1 MNVNSI
7 DDLSLSDICAF
18 LEDSVGALVVAD
30 RNKDVYRAA
39 VRRGFFAEYIDESGA
54 YHTLIEKL
62 WYHFN
67 NSGDTITEDYKVFIP
82 LAGVFTGKRT
92 KKLRFISN
100 GVAHIIQ
107 MKVCPVNEDIYVFV
121 LDELDE
127 NEMIDESLT
136 EKKVTAIQNTYLF
149 SMYFDIIRD
158 TTSSINIS
166 EISEE
171 NVDTQIKYSDWRMMI
186 VNMIGKDDQALFLER
201 TSPEYLKNNFAPG
214 RTSSFDC
221 LMQNLEGNYIWVKLI
236 FSRAETSNADDYRF
250 VFMVQ
255 NIHENTVKLISALK
269 KYEELALRDPLTSL
283 YNHGRME
290 TELFNAVDAKN
301 KTGDTASAAILDID
315 FFKSINDNYGHH
327 TGDSTLVRFSSAM
340 KDFFRDKNC
349 VFGRWG
355 GEEFVVVLYGRNINE
370 AAELAEAL
378 RNNISN
384 EHFERIGKLTCS
396 IGLTEIIK
404 DDDFNSVFDRMDKA
418 LYNAKSAGRNKV
430 VTL

>member
-1 MNVNSI
+1 M
-7 DDLSLSDICAF
+7 
-18 LEDSVGALVVAD
+18 
-30 RNKDVYRAA
+30 
-39 VRRGFFAEYIDESGA
+39 
-54 YHTLIEKL
+54 
-62 WYHFN
+62 
-67 NSGDTITEDYKVFIP
+67 
-82 LAGVFTGKRT
+82 
-92 KKLRFISN
+92 
-100 GVAHIIQ
+100 IQ
-107 MKVCPVNEDIYVFV
+107 MKVCPLNDDIYVFV

-136 EKKVTAIQNTYLF
+136 DKKVTAIQSTYLF

-221 LMQNLEGNYIWVKLI
+221 LMQNLEGKYIWVKLI
-236 FSRAETSNADDYRF
+236 FSRAETSNEDDYRF

-255 NIHENTVKLISALK
+255 DIHENTVELMSELK
-269 KYEELALRDPLTSL
+269 KYEGLALRDTLTSL

-301 KTGDTASAAILDID
+301 KSGETVSAAILDID

-327 TGDSTLVRFSSAM
+327 TGDSTLVRFSAAM
-340 KDFFRDKNC
+340 KEFFRDKNC

-355 GEEFVVVLYGRNINE
+355 GEEFVVVLYGRKLSE
-370 AAELAEAL
+370 AVELAEEL
-378 RNNISN
+378 RNAILN
-384 EHFERIGKLTCS
+384 EHFDRIGRLTCS
-396 IGLTEIIK
+396 IGVTEINK
-404 DDDFNSVFDRMDKA
+404 GDDLNAVFERMDKA
-418 LYNAKSAGRNKV
+418 LYNAKSDGRNKAV
-430 VTL
+430 AL